1 MVTSISL
8 APSLGFGSYPENLGK
23 IENKGWEIS
32 LSAIPYKNTAKQ
44 AYWTITVNGSRN
56 TDKLL
61 EILEAMKHRND
72 MNASNLTD
80 TPLPRY
86 EEGESLSRIWVVRS
100 LGIDPASGDEI
111 LLKRNGEMTSAVNW
125 SANDVVPIGNTE
137 PTWQGYINSSFTYK
151 GWGADVS
158 FRYQFGGQVYNQT
171 LLDKVEN
178 ANLKYN
184 VDRRVSQLRWAKPG
198 DKAQFRTLTP
208 SGWETKA
215 TSRFIMDENIFQ
227 GSSLSVYYRMDR
239 TNTKFISH
247 WGLSSA
253 KVTFNMEDFFYWS
266 TVKRERGLYYPYSRQ
281 FTFALNVAF

>member
-1 MVTSISL
+1 
-8 APSLGFGSYPENLGK
+8 
-23 IENKGWEIS
+23 
-32 LSAIPYKNTAKQ
+32 
-44 AYWTITVNGSRN
+44 
-56 TDKLL
+56 
-61 EILEAMKHRND
+61 MK
-72 MNASNLTD
+72 
-80 TPLPRY
+80 
-86 EEGESLSRIWVVRS
+86 S
-100 LGIDPASGDEI
+100 LGIDPTTGKEI
-111 LLKRNGEMTSAVNW
+111 FLNRDGSVSDTWNATQE
-125 SANDVVPIGNTE
+125 VVVGNTE
-137 PTWQGYINSSFTYK
+137 PKWQGYINSSFTYR

-184 VDRRVSQLRWAKPG
+184 ADRRVSQLRWMNPG
-198 DKAQFRTLTP
+198 DKAQFRVLNP
-208 SGWETKA
+208 NGLETKA